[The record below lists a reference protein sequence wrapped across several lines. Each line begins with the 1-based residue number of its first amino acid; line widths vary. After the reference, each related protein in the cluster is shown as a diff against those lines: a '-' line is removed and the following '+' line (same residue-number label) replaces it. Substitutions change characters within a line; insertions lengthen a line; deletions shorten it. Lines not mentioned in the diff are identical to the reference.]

1 MVGVLSV
8 AVVVGVLT
16 MRPTVILLPEEDL
29 LRVRCAAY
37 SLALSG
43 GASAVAVVGSAA
55 AVREAI
61 SKTGAGVQNV
71 RRARGKV
78 ALWPQN
84 PKRVNTATDNC
95 CR

>member
-1 MVGVLSV
+1 VVGVLSV

-43 GASAVAVVGSAA
+43 GASAVAVVGSA
-55 AVREAI
+55 VREAI
-61 SKTGAGVQNV
+61 DD
-71 RRARGKV
+71 
-78 ALWPQN
+78 
-84 PKRVNTATDNC
+84 PKLKRKIKILFHKNITVKKLGL
-95 CR
+95 

>member
-43 GASAVAVVGSAA
+43 GASAVAVVGSA
-55 AVREAI
+55 VREAI
-61 SKTGAGVQNV
+61 GSKTEDFSE
-71 RRARGKV
+71 ARGFGGFV
-78 ALWPQN
+78 ASNRDKQG
-84 PKRVNTATDNC
+84 VNRNRTTAL
-95 CR
+95 R

>member
-43 GASAVAVVGSAA
+43 GASAVAVVGSA
-55 AVREAI
+55 VNEAI
-61 SKTGAGVQNV
+61 GSKTEDFSE
-71 RRARGKV
+71 ARGFGIGGFV
-78 ALWPQN
+78 ASNRDKQG
-84 PKRVNTATDNC
+84 VNRNRTTAL
-95 CR
+95 R

>member
-1 MVGVLSV
+1 MSV

-43 GASAVAVVGSAA
+43 GASAVAVVG
-55 AVREAI
+55 
-61 SKTGAGVQNV
+61 
-71 RRARGKV
+71 
-78 ALWPQN
+78 AL
-84 PKRVNTATDNC
+84 PKRAVMVEEPAARAESLLLPLAAITDASPDVIVLWKVTV
-95 CR
+95 